1 MTILSNLRVPEKLLL
16 GFLIY
21 LTLAAFLF
29 PLDLRQRLAVLAL
42 NALVGSV
49 IVTLSPPLAGDRA
62 RSRFLSVVR
71 DWIPSILILVAYRES
86 GLFFTPDPAHRL
98 DYFFIRFDDALLK
111 NAWAVRT
118 LEWSAPWLQHY
129 LEFSYFL
136 CYPIVPLGLASLY
149 LVRRE
154 VAAGGTCPDVVG
166 SPPPD
171 RPAALKGGA
180 TDRPYGPAIEHFWT
194 AVLLASFTCYLLF
207 PLFPLAPPR
216 ELFNDVPGPRVAPLL
231 RGMNHWLLGKYAVGA
246 SLFPSAHVAATT
258 AMALVIHRYLPRFGW
273 LFVIVAVSIALAT
286 VYGRYH
292 YAADALAGA
301 LVGVSAYLL
310 SKRIFRIESH
320 RIERGD
326 P

>member
-1 MTILSNLRVPEKLLL
+1 MGRTWVAVDDVRDKVQISVLSNLRVPEKLLL

-29 PLDLRQRLAVLAL
+29 PLDGRARLAVVAL
-42 NALVGSV
+42 NALAGSV
-49 IVTLSPPLAGDRA
+49 IVTLSPPVAGDPA

-86 GLFFTPDPAHRL
+86 GLFFTPDPTHRFDYLFIRL
-98 DYFFIRFDDALLK
+98 DALILK
-111 NAWAVRT
+111 NPRAIHA
-118 LEWSAPWLQHY
+118 LESSAPWRQHY

-149 LVRRE
+149 LVQQRPLL
-154 VAAGGTCPDVVG
+154 AA
-166 SPPPD
+166 
-171 RPAALKGGA
+171 PA
-180 TDRPYGPAIEHFWT
+180 TTPHQDSRSYGPAMEHFWT

-207 PLFPLAPPR
+207 PLVPLAPPR

-273 LFVIVAVSIALAT
+273 LFVVVAVSIALAT

-301 LVGVSAYLL
+301 VVGVIAFRV
-310 SKRIFRIESH
+310 SKRFLQLPR
-320 RIERGD
+320 RQAG
-326 P
+326 